1 MENTN
6 KDLLDKL
13 SDVLDYVENWTSDI
27 VSSHD
32 QVYNESSMKALDQN
46 VDKFLRL
53 VADLEDK
60 YPRFYPDHIKLA
72 VENAK
77 YVYLKVAD
85 NVLHQTLEDDID
97 QLRQLTAAKREL
109 FVSDLEREIETYADV
124 VQDGVDLEQLFG
136 TSQMMKKFVEPE
148 IKKLDKVQGDLRKSM
163 ITNTQNFIKVSVSV
177 MQSRTKAHFDQT
189 ERIVKE
195 LLNSADKDIKAA
207 ASEFDVKKDDDPE
220 NDKVTDW
227 KADYKS
233 LVTEYKSMT
242 KMLFNQLNEFEK
254 ALIDENVMKA
264 IYQEIKDL
272 FTETKNI
279 QKGTVEDVIM
289 AKNFL
294 NEALG
299 M

>member
-1 MENTN
+1 
-6 KDLLDKL
+6 
-13 SDVLDYVENWTSDI
+13 
-27 VSSHD
+27 
-32 QVYNESSMKALDQN
+32 
-46 VDKFLRL
+46 
-53 VADLEDK
+53 
-60 YPRFYPDHIKLA
+60 
-72 VENAK
+72 
-77 YVYLKVAD
+77 
-85 NVLHQTLEDDID
+85 
-97 QLRQLTAAKREL
+97 
-109 FVSDLEREIETYADV
+109 
-124 VQDGVDLEQLFG
+124 
-136 TSQMMKKFVEPE
+136 MMKKFVEPE
-148 IKKLDKVQGDLRKSM
+148 IKKLDKVQGDLRKNM